1 MIALKNF
8 ILVWWHIFVA
18 VLVSSFAL
26 VFIYPLA
33 FIFANHKFTTST
45 EFEVEVVKKSFRK
58 LEKAIVNIVQQHWSE
73 K

>member
-26 VFIYPLA
+26 VIIYPLA
-33 FIFANHKFTTST
+33 FIFANHKFTNST
-45 EFEVEVVKKSFRK
+45 EFEIEVVKKGFRN
-58 LEKAIVNIVQQHWSE
+58 LEKSIVNIIQQHWSE